1 MTRERT
7 ILTIDHVGHRGDG
20 IANGPDGPVYVP
32 FTLAGEQVAVRLSGD
47 RAELLEIIE
56 PSPERSEPPCPHF
69 GACGGCA
76 LQHMAD
82 DAYRAWKRQQVV
94 AALHQ
99 RGLMADVEP
108 LHPALPG
115 SRRRAVLTAK
125 RAGRKLAIGYHGRQ
139 SHAVVDIT
147 TCPVLTPAI
156 VAALPALRRVAEIA
170 TPGRGAL
177 KLTVLASESGL
188 DVALANATRLTA
200 RDEQRLIAL
209 AMESGFARLTV
220 DGETLIAAM
229 QPRLSFGG
237 AGVVPPPGGFTQAS
251 AAAETAMASLAEAAT
266 VGATRVADL
275 FSGVGTFTLRLAR
288 HAAVHAVE
296 SDRAAIAALEHGIR
310 YANGLKPVTTERRDL
325 FDYPLMPKELSA
337 FDAVVFDPP
346 RAGAR
351 RQAEELARSNVAT
364 VVAVS
369 CNPATLARDLK
380 ILVEGGYTL
389 RRVTPVDQFL
399 WSPHIE
405 CVAVLAR
412 DTA

>member
-1 MTRERT
+1 MTSERT

-20 IANGPDGPVYVP
+20 VANGPGGPVYVP
-32 FTLAGEQVAVRLSGD
+32 FTLAGERVAVRLVGD
-47 RAELLEIIE
+47 RAELLEVIE
-56 PSPERSEPPCPHF
+56 PSPERVAPPCPHF
-69 GACGGCA
+69 GTCGGCA

-82 DAYRAWKRQQVV
+82 EAYRAWKRDQVV

-99 RGLMADVEP
+99 RGLAGDVEP
-108 LHPALPG
+108 LHPVQPG
-115 SRRRAVLTAK
+115 NRRRAVLTAK
-125 RAGRKLAIGYHGRQ
+125 RAGRKLLLGYHGRQ
-139 SHAVVDIT
+139 SHSVIDIKA
-147 TCPVLTPAI
+147 CPVLTPAI

-188 DVALANATRLTA
+188 DVALADAPRLAA
-200 RDEQRLIAL
+200 RDEQRLISL
-209 AMESGFARLTV
+209 AMESGFARLTI

-229 QPRLSFGG
+229 EPRLSFGG
-237 AGVVPPPGGFTQAS
+237 ASVVPPPGGFTQAS
-251 AAAETAMASLAEAAT
+251 AVAEATMASLVEAAT

-275 FSGVGTFTLRLAR
+275 FSGIGTFALRLAR

-296 SDRAAIAALEHGIR
+296 SDTTAIVALEHGIR
-310 YANGLKPVTTERRDL
+310 HASGLKPVTVERRDL
-325 FDYPLMPKELSA
+325 FDYPLMPKELTA

-346 RAGAR
+346 RAGAK
-351 RQAEELARSNVAT
+351 RQAEELARSKVAT
-364 VVAVS
+364 IVAVS

-380 ILVEGGYTL
+380 ILVEGGYRL
-389 RRVTPVDQFL
+389 RRVAPVDQFL